1 MGVAFAYIA
10 LAFLAGWTYFIVK
23 YGTGDD
29 WTMIFGAILADIG
42 GGGVLIW
49 MLIKHYFFL

>member
-1 MGVAFAYIA
+1 MGVALAYIV

-29 WTMIFGAILADIG
+29 WTMVFGAVLADIG
-42 GGGVLIW
+42 LGGTLIW
-49 MLIKHYFFL
+49 MLIRHYFFL